1 VKLNTIVGFYGKLP
15 VVGDFVSRRLPNE
28 FIKPWD
34 GWLQS
39 AIAAS
44 REELGDEWLN
54 SYLTSPIWRFLLSPG
69 VCGNKAVAGIMMPS
83 VDRVGRYY
91 PLTVAVL
98 FEQSRQLP
106 FLFTSGNVWF
116 EQLEDAALAGLEGN
130 LDINAF
136 DQLIQSIPVFSPP
149 MNSSHGQQS
158 SNEKKTFYM
167 EMENFGQMGDAFA
180 GLNAKLLAS
189 FMPGYSLWSNEGS
202 AQVQAALLACEGLPS
217 VSSFSDFLTD
227 RVNNKNYFTPSELVR
242 EIPANNTNS
251 AEFTAAKDQEHPSLS
266 SILASDNPSLIK
278 PRWRSWAVTDTG
290 KRRKHNEDSLLNKP
304 EAGLWV
310 VADGMGGHKAGD
322 VASQL
327 IVNTLKELPSIEPL
341 EDYVKE
347 VKNYLQKVN
356 TQLRQLAAKEYGNQL
371 VGSTVVALV
380 CGSHYCA
387 FLWAGDSRLYRLR
400 DNKLQQLTQDHCADN
415 EQTSSGWSVKSSNVI
430 TRAIGADEALEL
442 DAEMIEVL
450 EGDTFLLCS
459 DGLDKEMSFNEIEH
473 IMKTSEHQDIA
484 NTLIKEVLARGARDN
499 VTIIVVAPATPP
511 VVNERKEQ

>member
-1 VKLNTIVGFYGKLP
+1 
-15 VVGDFVSRRLPNE
+15 
-28 FIKPWD
+28 
-34 GWLQS
+34 
-39 AIAAS
+39 
-44 REELGDEWLN
+44 
-54 SYLTSPIWRFLLSPG
+54 
-69 VCGNKAVAGIMMPS
+69 
-83 VDRVGRYY
+83 
-91 PLTVAVL
+91 
-98 FEQSRQLP
+98 
-106 FLFTSGNVWF
+106 
-116 EQLEDAALAGLEGN
+116 
-130 LDINAF
+130 
-136 DQLIQSIPVFSPP
+136 
-149 MNSSHGQQS
+149 
-158 SNEKKTFYM
+158 
-167 EMENFGQMGDAFA
+167 MENFGQMGDAFA

-202 AQVQAALLACEGLPS
+202 EHVQAALLACEGLPP

-227 RVNNKNYFTPSELVR
+227 RVNNKDYFTPSELVR
-242 EIPANNTNS
+242 ELPANNPNP

-327 IVNTLKELPSIEPL
+327 IVNTLKELPPIEPL

-347 VKNYLQKVN
+347 VENYLQNVN

-380 CGSHYCA
+380 CESHYCA

-442 DAEMIEVL
+442 DVEMIEVL
-450 EGDTFLLCS
+450 EGDVFLLCS

-473 IMKTSEHQDIA
+473 IMKISEHQDIA

-499 VTIIVVAPATPP
+499 VTVIVVAPANPLRLA
-511 VVNERKEQ
+511 NERKEQ